1 MSRLWQ
7 APGLERRGGGA
18 SFSRMQDHGEEK
30 GASRVQKPRRSVP
43 SARFMARRTARPRAR
58 SRMGPMAVVAAEG
71 GAVPESN
78 LADDHITMAKTTSK
92 PSDTP
97 GQAI

>member
-1 MSRLWQ
+1 
-7 APGLERRGGGA
+7 
-18 SFSRMQDHGEEK
+18 
-30 GASRVQKPRRSVP
+30 
-43 SARFMARRTARPRAR
+43 
-58 SRMGPMAVVAAEG
+58 MGPMAVAAPQG

-78 LADDHITMAKTTSK
+78 LADDHITMARTTSR

>member
-1 MSRLWQ
+1 
-7 APGLERRGGGA
+7 
-18 SFSRMQDHGEEK
+18 
-30 GASRVQKPRRSVP
+30 
-43 SARFMARRTARPRAR
+43 
-58 SRMGPMAVVAAEG
+58 MGPMAVEAAEG